1 MANTTNIT
9 LDGQILT
16 INPLQVSYL
25 VQYPDGNQAVVL
37 TNGKKE
43 YVTFDEFHN
52 LEELNYSAGGGGGQ
66 GEDPVAR
73 EEINELR
80 WQVEDINSDLSATQ
94 SQVSSM
100 QTALNGT
107 TGQVET
113 NKRNIEGYDETIII
127 PVPSEDWTVFQI
139 DLDSDDLGP
148 HINYN
153 AQYDNYSV
161 MVSEELMMMEKVAF
175 IINYDHDVYRQ
186 KHEINDRYP
195 VFQVWCEGQTTS
207 RLFDNLQVGFYTN
220 EPDWGIRVVGQYWM
234 QNEVRKDYS
243 YAVMQGTDDDQKMI
257 LRNNSVIYIN
267 GDESQI
273 EWNGGSRE
281 ETIHHDGLL
290 DRVADLEEKPAYDD
304 TEIRAEIGT
313 LNGYVVSGYTGKGI
327 SPFDDTNSY
336 YTTGGTT
343 YRYQSIAD
351 ITIDAKTTTFDESA
365 YKGDTDLSFL
375 NGLPVDYVIL
385 NTDATSMQGRINIF
399 GLQPM
404 NYILVHHVQDHPLA
418 IQYLYIDDGT
428 EMYYA
433 QLNVNLSGEGW
444 FLISFNYSQWRA
456 TVTYINGQIEGI
468 AGDIHKDGLLD
479 RVSALEEN
487 PSGGSNMV
495 YDTTT
500 GKLTGA
506 KDQNGND
513 VTFEVGTITITI

>member
-25 VQYPDGNQAVVL
+25 VEYPDGNQAVVL
-37 TNGKKE
+37 TSGKKE

-52 LEELNYSAGGGGGQ
+52 LEELNYSAGGGGGE

-73 EEINELR
+73 EEISELR

-100 QTALNGT
+100 QTVLNST

-113 NKRNIEGYDETIII
+113 NKNNIEGYDETIII
-127 PVPSEDWTVFQI
+127 PTPSEDWTVFQI
-139 DLDSDDLGP
+139 DLDGDDLGP
-148 HINYN
+148 YISYN

-161 MVSEELMMMEKVAF
+161 MVSEELMMMGKVAF
-175 IINYDHDVYRQ
+175 VINYDHDVYRQ

-243 YAVMQGTDDDQKMI
+243 YAVMQGSDDDQKMI
-257 LRNNSVIYIN
+257 LRGGNVIYIN

-290 DRVADLEEKPAYDD
+290 ERVAELEEKPSYDD
-304 TEIRAEIGT
+304 TEIRGEISTVSGQVITVSADVET
-313 LNGYVVSGYTGKGI
+313 LNGYVVDRWDNIRHIKLSQFGEPYEIHGYQGKAYRLTDEDLENDSI
-327 SPFDDTNSY
+327 VFYADNDTA
-336 YTTGGTT
+336 TP
-343 YRYQSIAD
+343 
-351 ITIDAKTTTFDESA
+351 
-365 YKGDTDLSFL
+365 LSLF
-375 NGLPVDYVIL
+375 
-385 NTDATSMQGRINIF
+385 
-399 GLQPM
+399 
-404 NYILVHHVQDHPLA
+404 ILVDGKTIPDGFKVIIYCNSGTMEYDTGIPSGLKVGWHVV
-418 IQYLYIDDGT
+418 Y
-428 EMYYA
+428 
-433 QLNVNLSGEGW
+433 
-444 FLISFNYSQWRA
+444 
-456 TVTYINGQIEGI
+456 
-468 AGDIHKDGLLD
+468 DIHSPWYGIDLMCNTARAVAGEPTAYISRYAGLLD
-479 RVSALEEN
+479 RVSILEDN
-487 PSGGSNMV
+487 PAGSNMV
-495 YDTTT
+495 YNTET
-500 GKLTGA
+500 KELSGA
-506 KDQNGND
+506 KDQDGND
-513 VTFEVGTITITI
+513 VILSIGTITITI